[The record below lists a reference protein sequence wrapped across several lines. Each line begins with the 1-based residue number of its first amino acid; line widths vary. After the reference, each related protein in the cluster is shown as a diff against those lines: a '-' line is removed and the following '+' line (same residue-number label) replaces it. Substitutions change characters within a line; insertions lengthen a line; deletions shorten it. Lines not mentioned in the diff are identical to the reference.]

1 MSELED
7 LQEAEREESISELD
21 IMDSSN
27 DEENREETEVR
38 NNTQLIREE
47 EKGDT
52 LVSGIPIDEPAP
64 EVSPP
69 EVAEAEEVKKLE
81 PIVENLKLDSPVT
94 QVEDIPDWEEY
105 MNRAA
110 YTPDRR
116 QMV

>member
-47 EKGDT
+47 GDT

-69 EVAEAEEVKKLE
+69 EVVEAEEVKELE

-94 QVEDIPDWEEY
+94 QVE
-105 MNRAA
+105 
-110 YTPDRR
+110 
-116 QMV
+116 